1 MNKDKKK
8 NNVKPTEK
16 QLKTMQHLKTAKTLQ
31 EAMLKGGY
39 SESSSLKPKQNFT
52 DREGTKTLIEE
63 YKEHLINAG
72 ASPEILA
79 EIEVAGLFEEN
90 GGIRLGYLKE
100 VKKSFGLVDQA
111 NPNVN
116 VQVNNILTEK
126 KERYGF

>member
-1 MNKDKKK
+1 MK

-39 SESSSLKPKQNFT
+39 SAKTATHPKQNFIEA
-52 DREGTKTLIEE
+52 EGTKTLIEE

-90 GGIRLGYLKE
+90 GGIRLGYLRE
-100 VKKSFGLVDQA
+100 VKKSFGLIDQV

-116 VQVNNILTEK
+116 VQVNNIIGQK
-126 KERYGF
+126 KEEYDI

>member
-1 MNKDKKK
+1 MSK

-16 QLKTMQHLKTAKTLQ
+16 QLATMRHMKTAKTLQ
-31 EAMLKGGY
+31 EAMLAGGY
-39 SESSSLKPKQNFT
+39 SAKSSINPKANFI

-72 ASPEILA
+72 ASSEILA

-100 VKKSFGLVDQA
+100 VKKSFGL
-111 NPNVN
+111 NVPDTQIN
-116 VQVNNILTEK
+116 QQFNISGNEINFTSFKNETNS
-126 KERYGF
+126 